1 MEYDRPYLS
10 KGQRQWLFEAHGI
23 DNPED
28 YELHHITPVY
38 YAIALLGLARE
49 EINAPENLIPLPKE
63 EHRAIHKPP
72 HEIRGW
78 QERQEPYWNTERDEE
93 LRQQATDR
101 ARAYEQQG
109 NIFPGRR
116 GV

>member
-10 KGQRQWLFEAHGI
+10 KAQRQWVYDAHGI
-23 DNPED
+23 DNPEE
-28 YELHHITPVY
+28 YELHHIVPVF

-49 EINAPENLIPLPKE
+49 EINAPENLIPLPKD

-78 QERQEPYWNTERDEE
+78 LDREEPYWHTDNDEE
-93 LRQQATDR
+93 YKQEAVEKTR
-101 ARAYEQQG
+101 AFEQQG
-109 NIFPGRR
+109 NIYPGRR
-116 GV
+116 SV